1 MNAYP
6 LPYFPIGNNPNIIY
20 EINELKERVK
30 RLEEKV
36 NNLDNSEDHNYL
48 KKDDNYY
55 MI

>member
-30 RLEEKV
+30 CLEEKV
-36 NNLDNSEDHNYL
+36 NNLDNSDDHNYL